1 MSRIEKT
8 FGDLRSRGEKA
19 LVGFITAGDPDFSLS
34 LEITR
39 QMCLSGVDL
48 LELGVPFSDPTADG
62 PVIQRSSARAIEAGM
77 NMKNVM
83 EMVRRVREFSSVPIV
98 LFSYYNPILAY
109 SAERFYKDAVAAGAD
124 GTLVVDLPPEESDE
138 LTDLWGID
146 LDFIRLVAPTTPPD
160 RMARIAAKASGF
172 IYLVSMT
179 GITGSSGLDSQAAAS
194 VARDLNKTCNGLP
207 VCVGFGISTPEDAAK
222 VAEFADGV
230 VVGSAFERL
239 IESGLGDR
247 NIAGKVG
254 EFAARLKMAMKKDPV
269 SG

>member
-1 MSRIEKT
+1 MSRIEET
-8 FGDLRSRGEKA
+8 FGKLRARGEKA
-19 LVGFITAGDPDFSLS
+19 LVGFITAGDPNFALS

-62 PVIQRSSARAIEAGM
+62 PVIQRSSARAIGAGM
-77 NMKNVM
+77 NMANAI
-83 EMVRRVREFSSVPIV
+83 EMVRRVREFSSIPIV

-109 SAERFYKDAVAAGAD
+109 GAERFYADAVAAGAD

-138 LTDLWGID
+138 LTGVWGHD
-146 LDFIRLVAPTTPPD
+146 LDFIRLVAPTTPPE
-160 RMARIAAKASGF
+160 RMAGIASKASGF

-179 GITGSSGLDSQAAAS
+179 GITGSGGLNSEEAS
-194 VARDLNKTCNGLP
+194 LVARDLTRNCNGLP

-222 VAEFADGV
+222 MSEFADGV

-239 IESGLGDR
+239 IESGLGDKD
-247 NIAGKVG
+247 IALKIGQ
-254 EFAARLKMAMKKDPV
+254 FAAALKKAV
-269 SG
+269 SGG